1 MEHEELSPEEKGQ
14 FDQPLETG
22 FSPLSDN
29 QLETV
34 AGGITGKQVAEVEKA
49 IKNAKML
56 HMSLERAVE
65 SLSVRL
71 DPHFPLGSWNQEM
84 LDYLVAHWDEVG

>member
-1 MEHEELSPEEKGQ
+1 MEHEKLSTEEKSLLDKQ
-14 FDQPLETG
+14 LEAG
-22 FSPLSDN
+22 FSSLSDD

-34 AGGITGKQVAEVEKA
+34 AGGITGKQIAEVEKA

-71 DPHFPLGSWNQEM
+71 DPHFPLGSWSQEM

>member
-1 MEHEELSPEEKGQ
+1 MEHKELSPEEKSLL
-14 FDQPLETG
+14 DQPLEAG
-22 FSPLSDN
+22 FSSLSDN
-29 QLETV
+29 QLETI

-65 SLSVRL
+65 SLSIRL
-71 DPHFPLGSWNQEM
+71 DPHFPLGSWTQEM